1 VIILDTNVVSEIM
14 RPRPAPGV
22 MAFLDTQAD
31 ASLYLTAVTVAEI
44 MGGVESHKDEAR
56 RDDLRARADRM
67 LALFAGRELPFD
79 HGASLIFGTVLGET
93 RRRGIAVSFQDC
105 MIAAIAL
112 HRGCAVATRDTTP
125 FRAAHV
131 DVIDPFEGGEE

>member
-1 VIILDTNVVSEIM
+1 MIILDTNVVSEIM
-14 RPRPAPGV
+14 RPRPSPGV
-22 MAFLDTQAD
+22 MAFLDSQAD

-67 LALFAGRELPFD
+67 FALFVGRELPFD

-105 MIAAIAL
+105 MIAAIAR
-112 HRGCAVATRDTTP
+112 HRGCTVATRDTAP
-125 FRAAHV
+125 FRAAGV
-131 DVIDPFEGGEE
+131 DVIDPFEGGER